1 MNTHQQLTLLICT
14 ATMVATPI
22 FAKMG
27 DGIRL
32 GNSTSL
38 SAVAGTRA
46 GYDSNAG
53 RAEFDEI
60 DDSFYEVLL
69 GLALQN
75 AADWGSLDFRLA
87 YAERTYDEFEERSD
101 DSARD
106 SFQLILGDATGWQF
120 ELVQSYVAASDYMM
134 DASSIGLRP
143 PAGGVSQNSIVE
155 GNAASLD
162 RTTEVYGAK
171 VRNFHNKTTFGL
183 GAGYEKVTYEE
194 VGSASDW
201 DQVAIVG
208 NADHPIGPKTDA
220 ILELE
225 VAQQEADSLSN
236 ELLGASARLGVHYR
250 ATAKSN
256 VRASFGYRQNEY
268 DVDGI
273 DLDQGGFDYSILGM
287 WNVTTRT
294 SISLAAK
301 SDFLPSDLYDE
312 NSKRVDHG
320 SISANIAFSPRW
332 STALIGSY
340 RMDDYLVAIGDVENP
355 SQNTAMGMAS
365 LMYHARRDLFGA
377 SLSARYESFDSN
389 FNRDYDTVIVAIGAN
404 LRY

>member
-1 MNTHQQLTLLICT
+1 MNTHQRLTLIICT
-14 ATMVATPI
+14 ATMVATPL

-38 SAVAGTRA
+38 STVAGTRA

-60 DDSFYEVLL
+60 DENFYEVIL
-69 GLALQN
+69 GLGLQS
-75 AADWGSLDFRLA
+75 AADWGSLDLRLA
-87 YAERTYDEFEERSD
+87 YADRTYEGFEARSD
-101 DSARD
+101 DSVRD
-106 SFQLILGDATGWQF
+106 SFQLIFGDANGWQL
-120 ELVQSYVAASDYMM
+120 ELVQAYVAASDYMM

-143 PAGGVSQNSIVE
+143 PAGGVSRNSIVE

-194 VGSASDW
+194 VNASDW
-201 DQVAIVG
+201 DQVAILG

-225 VAQQEADSLSN
+225 VAQQEADSLSS
-236 ELLGASARLGVHYR
+236 ELMGASARLGVHYR
-250 ATAKSN
+250 ATAKSD
-256 VRASFGYRQNEY
+256 VRASGGYRQNRY
-268 DVDGI
+268 DADGS
-273 DLDQGGFDYSILGM
+273 DLHKGGFDYSILGM
-287 WNVTTRT
+287 WNVTTRARIGL
-294 SISLAAK
+294 SAK
-301 SDFLPSDLYDE
+301 SDFLPSDLYIE
-312 NSKRVDHG
+312 NAKRLDHG

-332 STALIGSY
+332 STALTGIY
-340 RMDDYLVAIGDVENP
+340 RKDDYLLPIGDVENP
-355 SQNTAMGMAS
+355 SQNTAMGIAS

-389 FNRDYDTVIVAIGAN
+389 FNNDYDAVIVALGASV
-404 LRY
+404 RY